1 MNEINVQELKHFTML
16 LIEEQSLTNPR
27 IFHTNNIAK
36 RNYNLKVTTSN
47 IIPLKRTNDIKAFG
61 INEVL

>member
-1 MNEINVQELKHFTML
+1 ML